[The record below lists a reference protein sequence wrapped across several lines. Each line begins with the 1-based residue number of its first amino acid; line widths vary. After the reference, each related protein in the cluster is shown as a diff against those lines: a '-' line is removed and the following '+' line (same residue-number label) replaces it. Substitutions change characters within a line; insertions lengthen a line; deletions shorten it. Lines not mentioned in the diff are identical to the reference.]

1 MKQCMTSQAY
11 DLSQGQRGA
20 VIANN
25 GKTRI
30 TTWLDDE
37 VLELF
42 RQRAEAEGIGYQ
54 TLVNQTLRASLS
66 PQPMIDETVL
76 RRVIREEMQAVK
88 VAA

>member
-1 MKQCMTSQAY
+1 MKEEY

-30 TTWLDDE
+30 TIWLDDE

-76 RRVIREEMQAVK
+76 RRVIREEMQAGK

>member
-1 MKQCMTSQAY
+1 M
-11 DLSQGQRGA
+11 
-20 VIANN
+20 IANN

-30 TTWLDDE
+30 TIWLDDE

-76 RRVIREEMQAVK
+76 RRVIREEMQAGK

>member
-1 MKQCMTSQAY
+1 MKEEY

-30 TTWLDDE
+30 TIWLDDE
-37 VLELF
+37 ILELF

-54 TLVNQTLRASLS
+54 TLVNQTLRTSLS

-76 RRVIREEMQAVK
+76 WRVIREEMQAGK

>member
-1 MKQCMTSQAY
+1 MKQCMTSQEY

-30 TTWLDDE
+30 TIWLDDE

-42 RQRAEAEGIGYQ
+42 RQRAEAEGLALNPIG
-54 TLVNQTLRASLS
+54 
-66 PQPMIDETVL
+66 
-76 RRVIREEMQAVK
+76 K
-88 VAA
+88 

>member
-1 MKQCMTSQAY
+1 MKEEY

-30 TTWLDDE
+30 TIWLDDE

-54 TLVNQTLRASLS
+54 TLVNQALRASLS
-66 PQPMIDETVL
+66 PQPVIDEAIL
-76 RRVIREEMQAVK
+76 RRIIREEMQAGK

>member
-1 MKQCMTSQAY
+1 MKEEY

-30 TTWLDDE
+30 TIWLDDD

-42 RQRAEAEGIGYQ
+42 RQRAEVEGIGYQ

-66 PQPMIDETVL
+66 PQPIMDETLL
-76 RRVIREEMQAVK
+76 RRVIREEMQAGK

>member
-1 MKQCMTSQAY
+1 MKEEY

-30 TTWLDDE
+30 TIWLDDE

-54 TLVNQTLRASLS
+54 TLVNQTLRASLN
-66 PQPMIDETVL
+66 PQPVIDEAIL
-76 RRVIREEMQAVK
+76 RRIIREEMQSGK

>member
-1 MKQCMTSQAY
+1 MTSQAY

>member
-1 MKQCMTSQAY
+1 MKKEY

-30 TTWLDDE
+30 TIWLDD

-42 RQRAEAEGIGYQ
+42 RQRAEVEGIGYQ

-66 PQPMIDETVL
+66 PQPIMDETLL
-76 RRVIREEMQAVK
+76 RRVIREEMQAGK

>member
-1 MKQCMTSQAY
+1 MKEEY

-30 TTWLDDE
+30 TIWLDDE

-54 TLVNQTLRASLS
+54 TLVNQTLRTSLS

-76 RRVIREEMQAVK
+76 RRVIREEMQAGK

>member
-1 MKQCMTSQAY
+1 MKEEY

-30 TTWLDDE
+30 TIWLDDD

-42 RQRAEAEGIGYQ
+42 RQRAEVEGIGYQ
-54 TLVNQTLRASLS
+54 TLVNQTLRDSLS
-66 PQPMIDETVL
+66 PQPIMDETLL
-76 RRVIREEMQAVK
+76 RRVIREEMQAGK

>member
-1 MKQCMTSQAY
+1 MKEEY

-30 TTWLDDE
+30 TIWLDDQ

-66 PQPMIDETVL
+66 PQPVIDEAIL
-76 RRVIREEMQAVK
+76 RRVIREEIQAGK

>member
-30 TTWLDDE
+30 TIWLDDE

-76 RRVIREEMQAVK
+76 RRVIREEMQAGK

>member
-1 MKQCMTSQAY
+1 MKEEY

-30 TTWLDDE
+30 TIWLDDD

-66 PQPMIDETVL
+66 PQPIMDETLL
-76 RRVIREEMQAVK
+76 RRVIREEMQAGK

>member
-1 MKQCMTSQAY
+1 MKEEY

-30 TTWLDDE
+30 TIWLDDE

-66 PQPMIDETVL
+66 PQPVIDEAIL
-76 RRVIREEMQAVK
+76 RRVIREEIQAGK

>member
-1 MKQCMTSQAY
+1 MKEEY

-30 TTWLDDE
+30 TIWLDDE

-66 PQPMIDETVL
+66 PQPVIDEAIL
-76 RRVIREEMQAVK
+76 RRIIREEMQAGK